1 VVAWRW
7 VSERAWEAEE
17 VEAGLKV
24 WAGSDLRRVL
34 TRRPATV
41 RVVGVEGGND
51 GEVERGWGDEGS
63 GDGGNEGETAVDAVS
78 GGEGGNVDEE
88 SEEVTRDTVVDKGDR
103 VTGLHGTWSGFM
115 VLGMWTSCCGSCT
128 DCT

>member
-1 VVAWRW
+1 MVAWRW

-24 WAGSDLRRVL
+24 WAGSGLRRVL

-51 GEVERGWGDEGS
+51 GEVERGWAV
-63 GDGGNEGETAVDAVS
+63 ETV
-78 GGEGGNVDEE
+78 EM
-88 SEEVTRDTVVDKGDR
+88 EVTKGKR
-103 VTGLHGTWSGFM
+103 RWTRFQGAKEVT
-115 VLGMWTSCCGSCT
+115 WTRSLRR
-128 DCT
+128 